1 MSAMGANRRTDRL
14 GNVTVDVSIAMRE
27 EDFKAIRRLAE
38 RADVS
43 ISAEIRCALWV
54 HIKRGGRPDPEIT
67 EAKGETP

>member
-1 MSAMGANRRTDRL
+1 MSAMGAKRRTDRL

-43 ISAEIRCALWV
+43 ISAEIRYALWV

-67 EAKGETP
+67 RAEGEA